1 MIRIS
6 GDPSGE
12 AADAFAHML
21 RLQNDFYAR
30 LTEETLNYLRK
41 LQGVLGPAAPGT
53 VLVPEPDDALAES
66 ARPGDHVQLKLEVT
80 NDQPVHCVV
89 SPALTVLVS
98 EAGVTWFPAAQTQ
111 PAYLLIPP
119 GCTEAAAIELAVPA
133 ELPVGA
139 YRGMVLLHGSP
150 HELPVAITIDDV
162 TPEPA
167 TAKVALRRTKT
178 PRHTAPAPR
187 RATPGAGPRD
197 HEAER

>member
-53 VLVPEPDDALAES
+53 VLVPGPDDALAES
-66 ARPGDHVQLKLEVT
+66 ACPGDHVQLKLEVT
-80 NDQPVHCVV
+80 NDQPVHCVAT
-89 SPALTVLVS
+89 PALTVLVS
-98 EAGVTWFPAAQTQ
+98 ASGVTWFPAAQTQ

-119 GCTEAAAIELAVPA
+119 GRTEAAAIELAVPA
-133 ELPVGA
+133 QLPPGV
-139 YRGMVLLHGSP
+139 YRGVMLLHGSP
-150 HELPVAITIDDV
+150 HELPVAITIEDV
-162 TPEPA
+162 PPEPA
-167 TAKVALRRTKT
+167 AAKVALRRAKP
-178 PRHTAPAPR
+178 PRRSAPAPL
-187 RATPGAGPRD
+187 RATPAAAPPGQEAGR
-197 HEAER
+197 